1 MEKEFNDFRD
11 MSVWQKAF
19 TFLKD
24 IYRIIRKFPEDER
37 FALADDLKRAGNSVC
52 HNIAEGYGRFEPR
65 DKARLYKI
73 SRGSSYEAISQLLV
87 AESQNYITHEKCED
101 IVTGYKGII
110 EELNSLI
117 FKLEK

>member
-1 MEKEFNDFRD
+1 MEKKFNDFRD

-19 TFLKD
+19 ALLKD
-24 IYRIIRKFPEDER
+24 VYKVIKNFPEDER
-37 FALADDLKRAGNSVC
+37 YALADDLKRAANSVC

-73 SRGSSYEAISQLLV
+73 SRGSSYESMSQLLV
-87 AESQNYITHEKCED
+87 AESQNYITHERCED
-101 IVTGYKGII
+101 AIIRYKDII